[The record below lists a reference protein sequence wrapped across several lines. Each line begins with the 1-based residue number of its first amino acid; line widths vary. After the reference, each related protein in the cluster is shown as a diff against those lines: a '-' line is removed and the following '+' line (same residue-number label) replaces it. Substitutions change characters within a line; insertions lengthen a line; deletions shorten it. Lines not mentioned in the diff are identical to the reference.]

1 MVRSA
6 CGRPVPCSIVE
17 GMLRRFWMVL
27 ASVVAL
33 TSILTMSRVARA
45 EATPVAV
52 LPIDSEDAEDQAEA
66 LTTALRSRVKDS
78 PALRLSE
85 TSQSLGVLTTA
96 LKCSRVPD
104 TTCQTKIADQLKL
117 ERYVWGTMQ
126 KSPGSQVTV
135 ELHLFQRG
143 KATPP
148 IRETYSDNLRDQN
161 DETLRKVAQRLL
173 DRLLGR
179 TSGTVVVR
187 VSPAVAGE
195 VVVDGGRRV
204 PLSGGSARVEVG
216 YGAHAVEVVA
226 KGYGAQKR
234 EVAVPPGGDVSV
246 DVTLT
251 PTPAEGPK
259 VNVDAK
265 SFPVRTVAGF
275 GAIGV
280 GVAAGVVSG
289 VFTAQWLDLRSQ
301 QAEHIALAPKGLD
314 VCSNEARSQTQNGGG
329 AADSA
334 CKNSED
340 AKKKS
345 IVAWTAGGIAAG
357 AIGIGVF
364 LVLTDKGD
372 SSEKPPSKA
381 SRVRAIPDVGPQ
393 GGSLTVVGTF

>member
-1 MVRSA
+1 MWAAGSVLYR
-6 CGRPVPCSIVE
+6 G
-17 GMLRRFWMVL
+17 GMMRRFWMVL

-33 TSILTMSRVARA
+33 TSILTMARVARA
-45 EATPVAV
+45 EPTQVAV

-104 TTCQTKIADQLKL
+104 MTCQTKIADQLKL

-143 KATPP
+143 KPAAP

-179 TSGTVVVR
+179 TAGTVVVR

-195 VVVDGGRRV
+195 VVVDAGRRV
-204 PLSGGSARVEVG
+204 PLSGGSARVEVA

-226 KGYGAQKR
+226 KGYGSQKR
-234 EVAVPPGGDVSV
+234 EVAVPPGGDVAV

-259 VNVDAK
+259 VAVDTK
-265 SFPVRTVAGF
+265 SFPIRTVAGF

-280 GVAAGVVSG
+280 GAAAGIVSG
-289 VFTAQWLDLRSQ
+289 IFTAQWLDLKSQ

-329 AADSA
+329 EADIA
-334 CKNSED
+334 CRNSED

-372 SSEKPPSKA
+372 SGEKPPSKA

-393 GGSLTVVGTF
+393 GGSLTVVGAF